1 LLPSFGLT
9 VGLAGFAF
17 AETTLEALFALLAAG
32 LIFLFATF
40 LEALL
45 VTGFLA
51 EAFFAGAFFI
61 LATAFASFFFIG
73 TAPKARALKEQLPL
87 ATMDYNSHLQ
97 FRFDQAI
104 TCERVGRNELI
115 AHVDPTIIKW
125 LILSK
130 AGGTAVF
137 DRPSKSNENF
147 VGSELE
153 VEHGK

>member
-1 LLPSFGLT
+1 M
-9 VGLAGFAF
+9 
-17 AETTLEALFALLAAG
+17 
-32 LIFLFATF
+32 
-40 LEALL
+40 
-45 VTGFLA
+45 
-51 EAFFAGAFFI
+51 
-61 LATAFASFFFIG
+61 ATAFASFFFIG

-104 TCERVGRNELI
+104 TCERVGRNEQE
-115 AHVDPTIIKW
+115 AHVDPTINKW
-125 LILSK
+125 LKVSK